1 MDPVCLSG
9 DDGGFW
15 TQGKHSIESH
25 DVTNASLLG
34 KNGFLLQP
42 NDLCHGASKVSF
54 NKKNEKQENNNLGDQ
69 QGNLSVCSLI
79 LEKTFVSTSYLSMC
93 DDIDMK

>member
-1 MDPVCLSG
+1 MDPLRLSG

-25 DVTNASLLG
+25 DVTNAGLLG

-42 NDLCHGASKVSF
+42 NDLCHGASQVSF
-54 NKKNEKQENNNLGDQ
+54 KTKKLKSKKICFYL
-69 QGNLSVCSLI
+69 LLI
-79 LEKTFVSTSYLSMC
+79 NV
-93 DDIDMK
+93 